1 MEVSIVIPVFRDRQA
16 LTRMLD
22 VLGALAP
29 RASEIIVVE
38 GEGSDQGRALC
49 ATAGC
54 RYLVSPA
61 RRGEQMDRGA
71 RVARGD
77 VLWFLHADADPHPK
91 SIAVIRAHLSG
102 GAVGGWFRF
111 IFSKERC
118 WQARLLAL
126 LINLRARIGTPY
138 GDQGLFMHREAYQE
152 AGGFPRRALFEEPPL
167 VRELRKLGRFT
178 PVRTELGVSARRWK
192 RDGWFRRSL
201 ANRLLAVAYMLRFSP
216 EDLARRYFRRGRR

>member
-38 GEGSDQGRALC
+38 GEGSDQGRVLC
-49 ATAGC
+49 ASAGC

-71 RVARGD
+71 RAARGD

-111 IFSKERC
+111 VFSKESC

-138 GDQGLFMHREAYQE
+138 GDQGLFMRREAYE
-152 AGGFPRRALFEEPPL
+152 KAGGFPRRALFEEPPL

-178 PVRTELGVSARRWK
+178 PVCTELGVSARRWK

-201 ANRLLAVAYMLRFSP
+201 ANRLLAVAYMLRLSP
-216 EDLARRYFRRGRR
+216 EKLAQRYFRRGRR